1 LTTATAR
8 AIAYSAVAL
17 LALGALSARPPQAP
31 HAKPAALLANASAAS
46 APETRRLPSWVQ
58 HEDTLGR
65 GESLGELFERLGV
78 SAQAALAAL
87 RETPDFDDRRVP
99 AGLAVTSRNLDT
111 DSLPS
116 EIVLQFG
123 VDRRVR
129 LHRTSD
135 GWLGAEERL
144 PWTTDTAAV
153 SATVTSTLYGALDAA
168 ADSLLPA
175 RLRAELAWTIADILE
190 YRVDMSRDL
199 QPGDGVRVL
208 FERSTTASGAVRM
221 GRVLAV
227 RVEQA
232 GDTLEA
238 IRFGAESGKG
248 HYYDARGRSL
258 RAAFLRAPLE
268 FRRIS
273 SVFGMRKHPIL
284 KTWRAHRGTDYA
296 AASGTPVRAIGDGV
310 VSFAGRRSGYGNVLE
325 VRHSNGYVS
334 RYAHL
339 RGFARGGRRG
349 ARVGIGETIGYVGMT
364 GLATAPHLHFE
375 VLVGGRQQ
383 DPRVALRDKS
393 GMPIEAGE
401 RSRFQRQRAGL
412 LAAFAPPSSGT
423 TRLAS
428 ASD

>member
-17 LALGALSARPPQAP
+17 LAIAALQARPPQVPQAR
-31 HAKPAALLANASAAS
+31 PAALLTAVST
-46 APETRRLPSWVQ
+46 PEPRRLPTWVQ

-65 GESLGELFERLGV
+65 GESLGELFERLGL
-78 SAQAALAAL
+78 AAAPVMAAL
-87 RETPDFDDRRVP
+87 RATPDFDDRRVP
-99 AGLAVTSRNLDT
+99 AGLAVTSRGLDT

-116 EIVLQFG
+116 ELVLQFG

-153 SATVTSTLYGALDAA
+153 SATVSSTLYGALDAA
-168 ADSLLPA
+168 ADSVLPA
-175 RLRAELAWTIADILE
+175 RLRAELAWTLADIFE

-208 FERSTTASGAVRM
+208 FERSATASGAVRL
-221 GRVLAV
+221 GRILAV
-227 RVEQA
+227 RLEQSS
-232 GDTLEA
+232 DTVEA
-238 IRFGAESGKG
+238 IRFGAATGKG
-248 HYYDARGRSL
+248 HYYDAQGRSL

-296 AASGTPVRAIGDGV
+296 AASGTPVRAIGEGV
-310 VSFAGRRSGYGNVLE
+310 VVFAGRRSGYGNVLE
-325 VRHSNGYVS
+325 VRHPNGYVS

-339 RGFARGGRRG
+339 RGFAKTGRRG
-349 ARVGIGETIGYVGMT
+349 ARVAIGETIGYVGMT

-375 VLVGGRQQ
+375 VLVGGRQR
-383 DPRVALRDKS
+383 DPRVALRDKA
-393 GMPIEAGE
+393 GMPVDAGE
-401 RSRFQRQRAGL
+401 RGRFQRQRAGL
-412 LAAFAPPSSGT
+412 LAALGGQTAGPE
-423 TRLAS
+423 RLAT
-428 ASD
+428 AND

>member
-1 LTTATAR
+1 MKTSTAR

-17 LALGALSARPPQAP
+17 LAVGALSARPPQVPQAR
-31 HAKPAALLANASAAS
+31 PAALLAAAS
-46 APETRRLPSWVQ
+46 VPEPRREPAWVQ
-58 HEDTLGR
+58 QDDTLGR

-78 SAQAALAAL
+78 SAAPVLAAL
-87 RETPDFDDRRVP
+87 RDTPDFDDRRVP

-111 DSLPS
+111 DSVPS

-129 LHRTSD
+129 LQRTSD

-144 PWTTDTAAV
+144 PWTVDTAAV
-153 SATVTSTLYGALDAA
+153 AGTVSSTLYQTLDVA
-168 ADSLLPA
+168 ADSVLPA
-175 RLRAELAWTIADILE
+175 ALRAELAWTLADIFE

-199 QPGDGVRVL
+199 QPGDGVSVL
-208 FERSTTASGAVRM
+208 FERSTTPTGAVRL

-227 RVEQA
+227 RLEQA
-232 GDTLEA
+232 GDTTEA
-238 IRFGAESGKG
+238 IRFGAETGKG
-248 HYYDARGRSL
+248 RYYDAKGRSL

-284 KTWRAHRGTDYA
+284 RTWRAHKGTDYA
-296 AASGTPVRAIGDGV
+296 AASGTPVRAIGDGTV
-310 VSFAGRRSGYGNVLE
+310 IFAGKRSGYGNVLE

-339 RGFARGGRRG
+339 RGFARAGRRG

-375 VLVGGRQQ
+375 VLVGGRQR
-383 DPRVALRDKS
+383 DPRVALADKS
-393 GMPIEAGE
+393 GLPIESSE
-401 RSRFQRQRAGL
+401 RSRFQRARAGV
-412 LAAFAPPSSGT
+412 LAALGQERQGT
-423 TRLAS
+423 VRLAS
-428 ASD
+428 IGD